1 MLYLRLPL
9 GLCTEGGDTKG
20 TEGATITIGFL
31 FLPVNI
37 IPNIYHLAKKL
48 I

>member
-1 MLYLRLPL
+1 LYLKLPL
-9 GLCTEGGDTKG
+9 GLGTKG
-20 TEGATITIGFL
+20 GGAEGATITIGFL